1 MFTGIIQQIGTIGTA
16 RKTTDGISMTISA
29 AGFTEF
35 LRPGDSVAVNGVCL
49 TAERCDANNF
59 TATAVGETLEKTT
72 LGKLLSGT
80 RVNLEGA
87 ATPTT
92 AMGGHLVQGHVDG
105 IGKVKSFVKKGKDR
119 LLTVA
124 LPEVVY
130 GYMVPKGSIT
140 IDGISLTVVDQLP
153 GRAITITIVPFTLEH
168 TIAGSY
174 RSGSEV
180 NVEVDIIGKYV
191 KHYLNQTQ

>member
-1 MFTGIIQQIGTIGTA
+1 MFTGIIRQIGTLGAA
-16 RKTTDGISMTISA
+16 RKTPDGISMTISA
-29 AGFTEF
+29 AGFSEF

-59 TATAVGETLEKTT
+59 TATVVGETLEKTT

-105 IGKVKSFVKKGKDR
+105 IGKIKSFLKKGKDR

-140 IDGISLTVVDQLP
+140 IDGISLTVVDRLP

>member
-29 AGFTEF
+29 AGFAEF

-105 IGKVKSFVKKGKDR
+105 IGKIKSFVKKGKDR

-140 IDGISLTVVDQLP
+140 IDGISLTVVDRRP
-153 GRAITITIVPFTLEH
+153 GRAITITIVPFTLDH
-168 TIAGSY
+168 TTAGSY

>member
-1 MFTGIIQQIGTIGTA
+1 MFTGIIQQIGTIDTV

-29 AGFTEF
+29 AGLAEF

-49 TAERCDANNF
+49 TAERCDTYGF

-72 LGKLLSGT
+72 LGKMRSGT
-80 RVNLEGA
+80 HVNLEGA

-105 IGKVKSFVKKGKDR
+105 VGKVKSFVKKGKDR
-119 LLTVA
+119 LLTVG
-124 LPEVVY
+124 LPEEVY
-130 GYMVPKGSIT
+130 GYVVPKGSIT
-140 IDGISLTVVDQLP
+140 IDGISLTVVDRRP
-153 GRAITITIVPFTLEH
+153 GRAITITIVPFTLDH